1 VTRTFVA
8 ITLLASLTAPP
19 AFAQQPDSVPGV
31 RAMRLRRDTLRV
43 TLPSALVGAGRLA
56 APRPDPAALARGWA
70 DSVLARLAV
79 RAEARWRV
87 GIAGGDSSL
96 LQGPE
101 PSLPLATGYVPPSAA
116 PTHTILSQYADIGFQ
131 LTARFEMRLDR
142 LRNLR
147 CTASEASQLAS
158 GCRGGFAPPRL
169 EPQFTV
175 RTGGVVGQRVH
186 LNVDYDSQREF
197 EASNNIQVYYQGLED
212 EVLQRVQ
219 VGNVTFTTPSS
230 RFITGGIPANN
241 FGFLLEGQI
250 GAMDWSAIFAQQ
262 KGNVVRGRTFTVGA
276 QTVQPLD
283 REVPHGEAGFEP
295 RRFFF
300 VSDPATLPGYPALDV
315 LNLNLATLSPGQ
327 RITQVRV
334 YRRRSTLGRTAAE
347 QNLGGIE
354 AVALRDDSPQ
364 RAGPF
369 PWEQLQEGRDYYL
382 DQSGLWF
389 ALTNQLDQDD
399 FLAVSYVTAAGD
411 TVGTFPAVATA
422 GQVDTLRLMYEPRRG
437 ADAPTFRYEM
447 RNVYRLGGVEDV
459 VRESARL
466 QIVVSESER
475 PASGA
480 STFLALL
487 GLAQPS
493 DPTTFDQYN
502 RLFPR
507 QRDPGGGAPMRDL
520 FIVFPHLTPFADS
533 TRLPA
538 QFRTDSVYRTP
549 TYLLLTQGPTPLY
562 VLRLN
567 YDARGGNDR
576 SRLSL
581 GGLQIREGSEKLT
594 ANGRTLVRN
603 TDYTINYEIGEVSF
617 SSPDELFAQP
627 TQVSVQYEENPAF
640 AIAPTSIYGLRTRY
654 DFGDHGTVSLIG
666 LLQRERTTFT
676 RPPLGFEP
684 SSSFIAGVS
693 GNFRFEPRRL
703 TRLLDALP
711 FLETEAPSLIT
722 VDGELA
728 TSRPSPNQLGVAY
741 VETFEGEGGTFV
753 PLGENLWEYGSRPA
767 SARGLGGSGIDL
779 VAGFADGDASPLTW
793 QNLIRAAGN
802 RTLQLNARDIDPSI
816 VVQGTGASAEQVLWL
831 ALHPDTVGGAVDS
844 VGRPHWLLPHTPGPR
859 WRSISQP
866 LSATGIDLSR
876 TEFLEFWVLD
886 LGEFART
893 AGATIALDFGTVFE
907 DAVAFQPTA
916 FRVTGRDTTFTGRRR
931 AGEGRLDTERD
942 TLTNTFNAALDDNGI
957 LGDVVDSITND
968 DTGEL
973 VQNLPVCRSE
983 LGRQLVVYD
992 WGNLD
997 VHCTRRNG
1005 TVDTED
1011 LNNDQHLDT
1020 LITAVTEKYFRYV
1033 FPVGDSRYFVRDGGS
1048 VGGTGPASGGTW
1060 RLYRIPFRTVQDT
1073 VGTPN
1078 IRQIQ
1083 ALRMTL
1089 IVPDQPQA
1097 EERVFLALAR
1107 MKLVGAPWVKRA
1119 GTPIAGLSG
1128 SRGVLHGEVIASV
1141 VTTENR
1147 DLGYTPPPGVT
1158 DQGANLAGGFQ
1169 VGATEIN
1176 EKSLRLIGDSVGAGE
1191 RAEAFFRFP
1200 EGNRNFLGY
1209 RQLRVWAR
1217 GRGDGWDNG
1226 QLAFYVKVAQD
1237 ENNFYLYRTGA
1248 RTTSWEPEVVVD
1260 FARWLQLR
1268 AQIESRY
1275 LLDLGQPDSVVRARL
1290 RRDARTCGADT
1301 LSLPLPYVAC
1311 DTLLGYLVHVLNPG
1325 VAPPNLA
1332 RVQELA
1338 VGFVRDSGAAADS
1351 AEVWVDD
1358 IRLTGVVSDAGYAG
1372 ALTVHLT
1379 AADVADFTVAV
1390 TRKDANFRQLGE
1402 GPSYVTTN
1410 NLSMSGTVRLERLG
1424 LERLGL
1430 SLPFSFRNDR
1440 SGSDPYFLNRT
1451 DVLASGLGNLRRPRQ
1466 SSAAYSF
1473 ALRRTRRGSRWWER
1487 ALVDN
1492 LSLNGSWSNGSTT
1505 SELSRS
1511 GSRLFTAHGDYLAQ
1525 RTNDRGVAY
1534 VPGFLR
1540 HFLSGLPGFLR
1551 HTDMVRGLMD
1561 GRLHWVPTM
1570 VQLTTDIARSRTTR
1584 ETFRV
1589 PIVTSGDTLNP
1600 AIVTQAATLLSQF
1613 RLTMQPFQSL
1623 STGFDVSSNRDLRDY
1638 GDSSTVGRL
1647 ARQGRS
1653 RFLGMDVGFERAR
1666 TLSTHFSYAPRLVSW
1681 FGPRVSI
1688 TSSYGITRDPTS
1700 RDPERAGDSTGAFR
1714 VPTAFSNSRST
1725 DLGVTFDLA
1734 RVLHG
1739 LVHDSTLLRLLDRL
1753 RAVDYTNRLDRR
1765 SQFDRPGFDPD
1776 PSYQLGFGGQSAFRS
1791 QGDRFATSASETRSN
1806 RLGSSLRLPL
1816 GFAVDGSYEGRTSLT
1831 WSLRGTGQQEMRNTE
1846 RRWPQLAGHWVYT
1859 PRSIVRRV
1867 ITSINANA
1875 SLNRARSE
1883 TVQPP
1888 LSVAVG
1894 GANETAGGLRTS
1906 QENRS
1911 LPVSLAISWAARI
1924 VTNVSA
1930 SAEKVR
1936 SDRSDN
1942 LTLTNRRQTGADVSF
1957 SFRVPQ
1963 QLAPLRSDI
1972 RTSLRFNN
1980 TVSTVCIQR
1989 AGTNDCLAVSDSRRR
2004 EYNLNMGT
2012 EMPPNVSAGLSVGY
2026 VLTDDRHANRKF
2038 SQLVVTANV
2047 TMSFSA
2053 GEIR

>member
-8 ITLLASLTAPP
+8 ITLLGSLTALP

-31 RAMRLRRDTLRV
+31 RAMRLRGDTLRV
-43 TLPSALVGAGRLA
+43 TLPAALVGAGRLA
-56 APRPDPAALARGWA
+56 APRPDPAALARAWA

-87 GIAGGDSSL
+87 GIADGDSNL
-96 LQGPE
+96 LRVPVPPP
-101 PSLPLATGYVPPSAA
+101 PSGTGYVPPSVAQ
-116 PTHTILSQYADIGFQ
+116 TQTILSRYADIGFQ
-131 LTARFEMRLDR
+131 LRARFEMRLDR

-147 CTASEASQLAS
+147 CTAAEANLIAS
-158 GCRGGFAPPRL
+158 GCRGGFTPPKL
-169 EPQFTV
+169 DPLFNV
-175 RTGGVVGQRVH
+175 RTGGVVAQRVH

-219 VGNVTFTTPSS
+219 VGNVTFTAPSS

-241 FGFLLEGQI
+241 FGFLLEGQV

-283 REVPHGEAGFEP
+283 REVVDRDFEP
-295 RRFFF
+295 LRFFF
-300 VSDPATLPGYPALDV
+300 VPDPATLPGYPALDV
-315 LNLNLATLSPGQ
+315 LNLNLATLPPGQ

-354 AVALRDDSPQ
+354 AVALRDSTQ

-389 ALTNQLDQDD
+389 ALTNRLDDQD

-411 TVGTFPAVATA
+411 TVGTFPTAAVE
-422 GQVDTLRLMYEPRRG
+422 GRVETLSLIYEPRRS
-437 ADAPTFRYEM
+437 ADAHTFRYEM
-447 RNVYRLGGVEDV
+447 RNVYRVGGVDDV

-466 QIVVSESER
+466 QVVVNESER
-475 PASGA
+475 PVADTTGPSGA
-480 STFLALL
+480 PTFLALL
-487 GLAQPS
+487 GLALEN

-538 QFRTDSVYRTP
+538 QFRTDSLYRTP
-549 TYLLLTQGPTPLY
+549 TYLLRTQGPTPLY
-562 VLRLN
+562 GMRLN
-567 YDARGGNDR
+567 YDARGGGDR
-576 SRLSL
+576 SKLSL
-581 GGLQIREGSEKLT
+581 GGLQIREGSERLT

-617 SSPDELFAQP
+617 SSPDQLFAQP
-627 TQVSVQYEENPAF
+627 TQVTVQYEENPAF
-640 AIAPTSIYGLRTRY
+640 AIAPTSIYGLQTRY

-693 GNFRFEPRRL
+693 GNLRFEPRRL

-711 FLETEAPSLIT
+711 FLETEAPSHIT
-722 VDGELA
+722 IDGELA

-753 PLGENLWEYGSRPA
+753 PLSENLWEYGSRPA
-767 SARGLGGSGIDL
+767 LARGPGGGAIVVGGFDDADAVPL
-779 VAGFADGDASPLTW
+779 VW
-793 QNLIRAAGN
+793 QNLIGTADN
-802 RTLQLNARDIDPSI
+802 RTLQLQARDIDPSI

-831 ALHPDTVGGAVDS
+831 TLHPDTVGGAADS
-844 VGRPHWLLPHTPGPR
+844 VGNPRWLLSPHTPGPR

-866 LSATGIDLSR
+866 LSATGLDLSR

-886 LGEFART
+886 PGDLASA

-907 DAVAFQPTA
+907 DAVAFQPTN
-916 FRVTGRDTTFTGRRR
+916 FHVVGSDTVFTGRQR
-931 AGEGRLDTERD
+931 AGEARLDTERD
-942 TLTNTFNAALDDNGI
+942 TLTGIFNAERDDNGI
-957 LGDVVDSITND
+957 LGDVANSIRND

-973 VQNLPVCRSE
+973 VQNLPICRSE

-992 WGNLD
+992 WGNLA

-1005 TVDTED
+1005 RVNTED

-1020 LITAVTEKYFRYV
+1020 LIAAGAENYFRYV
-1033 FPVGDSRYFVRDGGS
+1033 FPVGGSRYFVRDGGS
-1048 VGGTGPASGGTW
+1048 LVGTGSAPGGTW
-1060 RLYRIPFRTVQDT
+1060 KLYRIPFRADTVQ
-1073 VGTPN
+1073 VGVPD

-1089 IVPDQPQA
+1089 IVPEEPA

-1107 MKLVGAPWVKRA
+1107 MKLVGAPWVKRS
-1119 GTPIAGLSG
+1119 GRPIAGLSG
-1128 SRGVLHGEVIASV
+1128 SRGLPHGEVIASV
-1141 VTTENR
+1141 ITTENR
-1147 DLGYTPPPGVT
+1147 TEGYFSPPGVT
-1158 DQGANLAGGFQ
+1158 DQGASRAGGFQ
-1169 VGATEIN
+1169 VGTTEIN
-1176 EKSLRLIGDSVGAGE
+1176 EKSLRLIGDSVGVGE

-1217 GRGDGWDNG
+1217 GRGNGWDNG
-1226 QLAFYVKVAQD
+1226 QLAFYIKVAQD
-1237 ENNFYLYRTGA
+1237 ENNFYLYRAGA
-1248 RTTSWEPEVVVD
+1248 RTMTWEPEVVVD
-1260 FARWLQLR
+1260 FSTWLRLR
-1268 AQIESRY
+1268 ADVEARY
-1275 LLDLGQPDSVVRARL
+1275 LRGDPPGGPTAC
-1290 RRDARTCGADT
+1290 TGADT
-1301 LSLPLPYVAC
+1301 LAYYAC
-1311 DTLLGYLVHVLNPG
+1311 NGPYLVQVRNPG

-1338 VGFVRDSGAAADS
+1338 VGFVRDRGDSTDS

-1358 IRLTGVVSDAGYAG
+1358 IRLTGVVNDAGYAG
-1372 ALTVHLT
+1372 ALTVRVT
-1379 AADVADFTVAV
+1379 AADVADLAVAV

-1402 GPSYVTTN
+1402 DPSYVTTN

-1430 SLPFSFRNDR
+1430 SLPFSFRKDH

-1466 SSAAYSF
+1466 SSATYSLV
-1473 ALRRTRRGSRWWER
+1473 LRRTQRGSRWWER

-1492 LSLNGSWSNGSTT
+1492 LSLNSSWSNGSTT
-1505 SELSRS
+1505 SELSQS
-1511 GSRLFTAHGDYLAQ
+1511 GSRLFTAHGGYLAQ
-1525 RTNDRGVAY
+1525 RTTDRGVPY
-1534 VPGFLR
+1534 VPGFVR
-1540 HFLSGLPGFLR
+1540 HFLAGLPDFLR
-1551 HTDMVRGLMD
+1551 RTDMVRGLMG
-1561 GRLHWVPTM
+1561 GRLHWVPAM
-1570 VQLTTDIARSRTTR
+1570 VQLTTDVARSRTTR

-1589 PIVTSGDTLNP
+1589 PIVTPGDTLNQ
-1600 AIVTQAATLLSQF
+1600 AIATQTSTLLTLLQ
-1613 RLTMQPFQSL
+1613 LNMQPFQTL
-1623 STGFDVSSNRDLRDY
+1623 STGFDVSTNRDLRDY
-1638 GDSSTVGRL
+1638 GDSTTTGRL
-1647 ARQGRS
+1647 ARQGRG
-1653 RFLGMDVGFERAR
+1653 RFLGMDVGLERAR
-1666 TLSTHFSYAPRLVSW
+1666 SLSTHFSYAPRLVSW
-1681 FGPRVSI
+1681 LGPRVGLS
-1688 TSSYGITRDPTS
+1688 SSYGITRNPNS

-1714 VPTAFSNSRST
+1714 LPTAFSNSRST
-1725 DLGVTFDLA
+1725 DLGVTFDLS
-1734 RVLHG
+1734 RLLRG
-1739 LVHDSTLLRLLDRL
+1739 FVHDSTWLRLLDRL
-1753 RAVDYTNRLDRR
+1753 HAVDYTNHLDRR
-1765 SQFDRPGFDPD
+1765 SQFDRPGFDPGL
-1776 PSYQLGFGGQSAFRS
+1776 SYQLGFGGQSAFRS
-1791 QGDRFATSASETRSN
+1791 QGDRSATSASETRLH
-1806 RLGSSLRLPL
+1806 RVGSSLRLLL
-1816 GFAVDGSYEGRTSLT
+1816 GLSVDGSYEDRASLT
-1831 WSLRGTGQQEMRNTE
+1831 WSLRGTGQQETRNTE
-1846 RRWPQLAGHWVYT
+1846 KRWPQLGGHWIYT
-1859 PRSIVRRV
+1859 PTAIVRRV

-1875 SLNRARSE
+1875 RLNRTRSE
-1883 TVQPP
+1883 TAQPP
-1888 LSVAVG
+1888 LIP
-1894 GANETAGGLRTS
+1894 TAGGAGGTTGGLRSS
-1906 QENRS
+1906 QESRS
-1911 LPVSLAISWAARI
+1911 FPVSLAISWAARI

-1930 SAEKVR
+1930 SVDRVR
-1936 SDRSDN
+1936 NDRSGN
-1942 LTLTNRRQTGADVSF
+1942 LTLTSRRQTGADVTF
-1957 SFRVPQ
+1957 AFRLPL
-1963 QLAPLRSDI
+1963 QLVPLRSDI

-1980 TVSTVCIQR
+1980 TASTVCIQR
-1989 AGTNDCLAVSDSRRR
+1989 AGTNDCIAVSDSRRR
-2004 EYNLNMGT
+2004 EYNLNMDT

>member
-1 VTRTFVA
+1 
-8 ITLLASLTAPP
+8 
-19 AFAQQPDSVPGV
+19 
-31 RAMRLRRDTLRV
+31 
-43 TLPSALVGAGRLA
+43 
-56 APRPDPAALARGWA
+56 
-70 DSVLARLAV
+70 
-79 RAEARWRV
+79 
-87 GIAGGDSSL
+87 
-96 LQGPE
+96 
-101 PSLPLATGYVPPSAA
+101 
-116 PTHTILSQYADIGFQ
+116 
-131 LTARFEMRLDR
+131 
-142 LRNLR
+142 
-147 CTASEASQLAS
+147 
-158 GCRGGFAPPRL
+158 
-169 EPQFTV
+169 
-175 RTGGVVGQRVH
+175 VVGQRVH

-219 VGNVTFTTPSS
+219 VGNVTFTTPNS

-262 KGNVVRGRTFTVGA
+262 KGNVVRGRTFTVGS

-283 REVPHGEAGFEP
+283 RDDDERDFEP
-295 RRFFF
+295 QRFFF
-300 VSDPATLPGYPALDV
+300 VPDPATLPGYPALDV
-315 LNLNLATLSPGQ
+315 LNLNLATLPPGQ

-334 YRRRSTLGRTAAE
+334 YRRRSTLGQRAAE

-354 AVALRDDSPQ
+354 AVALRDSTQ

-389 ALTNQLDQDD
+389 ALTNRLDEQD

-422 GQVDTLRLMYEPRRG
+422 GRVDTLRLIYEPRRG
-437 ADAPTFRYEM
+437 ADAHTFRYEM

-480 STFLALL
+480 STFLSLL

-507 QRDPGGGAPMRDL
+507 QRDPGGGAPVRDL

-533 TRLPA
+533 TRLAA
-538 QFRTDSVYRTP
+538 QFRTDSLYRTP
-549 TYLLLTQGPTPLY
+549 TYLLRTQGPTPLY

-617 SSPDELFAQP
+617 SSPDQLFAQP

-640 AIAPTSIYGLRTRY
+640 AIAPTSIYGLQTRY

-693 GNFRFEPRRL
+693 GNLRFEPRRL

-711 FLETEAPSLIT
+711 FLETEAPSHIT
-722 VDGELA
+722 IDGELA

-753 PLGENLWEYGSRPA
+753 PLSENLWEYGSQPA
-767 SARGLGGSGIDL
+767 SARGLGGSGIDV
-779 VAGFADGDASPLTW
+779 VAGFDTTDAAPLIW
-793 QNLIRAAGN
+793 QNLIGAAGN
-802 RTLQLNARDIDPSI
+802 RTVQLSARDIDPSI

-831 ALHPDTVGGAVDS
+831 TLHPDTVGGAPDS
-844 VGRPHWLLPHTPGPR
+844 VGRPRWLLPHTPGPR

-866 LSATGIDLSR
+866 LSATGLDLSR

-886 LGEFART
+886 PGETART

-907 DAVAFQPTA
+907 DAVAFQPTH
-916 FRVTGRDTTFTGRRR
+916 FHVVGRDTVFTGLRR
-931 AGEGRLDTERD
+931 AGKGRLDTERD
-942 TLTNTFNAALDDNGI
+942 TLTNTFNAERDDNGI

-968 DTGEL
+968 STGL
-973 VQNLPVCRSE
+973 VLNLPVCRSE

-992 WGNLD
+992 WGNLA

-1005 TVDTED
+1005 TPDTED
-1011 LNNDQHLDT
+1011 LNNDQHLDI
-1020 LITAVTEKYFRYV
+1020 LITAPAESYFRYV
-1033 FPVGDSRYFVRDGGS
+1033 FPVGDSRYFVRDGGT
-1048 VGGTGPASGGTW
+1048 VTGTGSAPGGTW
-1060 RLYRIPFRTVQDT
+1060 RLYRIPFRGDT
-1073 VGTPN
+1073 VIGTPN

-1089 IVPDQPQA
+1089 IVPGQLQA
-1097 EERVFLALAR
+1097 EERVFLAMAR

-1119 GTPIAGLSG
+1119 GRPIAGLSG
-1128 SRGVLHGEVIASV
+1128 SRGVSHGEVIASV

-1147 DLGYTPPPGVT
+1147 NDLGYTPPPGVT
-1158 DQGANLAGGFQ
+1158 DQGANVAGSFQ
-1169 VGATEIN
+1169 VGTTEIN
-1176 EKSLRLIGDSVGAGE
+1176 EKSLRLIGREVGVGE
-1191 RAEAFFRFP
+1191 RAEAFFRFS
-1200 EGNRNFLGY
+1200 EGSRNFLGY

-1217 GRGDGWDNG
+1217 GRGAAWDRSE
-1226 QLAFYVKVAQD
+1226 LAFYVKVAQD
-1237 ENNFYLYRTGA
+1237 ENNFYLYRAGA
-1248 RTTSWEPEVVVD
+1248 RTTTWEPEVVVD
-1260 FARWLQLR
+1260 FSTWFALR
-1268 AQIESRY
+1268 AQIEVRY
-1275 LLDLGQPDSVVRARL
+1275 LRGDPPGGPA
-1290 RRDARTCGADT
+1290 ACTGADT
-1301 LSLPLPYVAC
+1301 LAYYAC
-1311 DTLLGYLVHVLNPG
+1311 NGPYLVQVRNPG

-1372 ALTVHLT
+1372 ALSVHVT
-1379 AADVADFTVAV
+1379 AADVADLAVAV
-1390 TRKDANFRQLGE
+1390 TRRDANFRQLGE
-1402 GPSYVTTN
+1402 DPSYVTTN
-1410 NLSMSGTVRLERLG
+1410 NFSMSGTVRLERLG
-1424 LERLGL
+1424 LERLGW

-1473 ALRRTRRGSRWWER
+1473 TLRRTRRGSRWWER
-1487 ALVDN
+1487 AFVDN

-1511 GSRLFTAHGDYLAQ
+1511 GSRLFTAHGDYLSQ
-1525 RTNDRGVAY
+1525 RANDRGVPY

-1540 HFLSGLPGFLR
+1540 HFLAGLPDFLR
-1551 HTDMVRGLMD
+1551 RTDMVRGLMD

-1589 PIVTSGDTLNP
+1589 PIVTPGDTLNP
-1600 AIVTQAATLLSQF
+1600 AIAIQTSTLLSLF
-1613 RLTMQPFQSL
+1613 RLNMQPFLSL

-1638 GDSSTVGRL
+1638 GDSTTVGRL

-1653 RFLGMDVGFERAR
+1653 RFLGMDVGVERAR
-1666 TLSTHFSYAPRLVSW
+1666 SLSTHFNYAPRLVSW
-1681 FGPRVSI
+1681 FGPRVALS
-1688 TSSYGITRDPTS
+1688 SSYGITRDPNS

-1714 VPTAFSNSRST
+1714 LPTAFSNSRSA
-1725 DLGVTFDLA
+1725 DLGVTLDLS

-1739 LVHDSTLLRLLDRL
+1739 LVHDSMLLRLLDRL
-1753 RAVDYTNRLDRR
+1753 RPLDYTKHLDRR

-1776 PSYQLGFGGQSAFRS
+1776 LSYQLGFGGQSAFRS
-1791 QGDRFATSASETRSN
+1791 HGDRFATSASETRSN
-1806 RLGSSLRLPL
+1806 RVGSSLRLPL
-1816 GFAVDGSYEGRTSLT
+1816 GFAVDGTYEERASLT
-1831 WSLRGTGQQEMRNTE
+1831 WSLRGTSQQQTRNTE
-1846 RRWPQLAGHWVYT
+1846 RRWPQVAGRWVYT

-1888 LSVAVG
+1888 LSFTVG
-1894 GANETAGGLRTS
+1894 GADETAGGLRTS

-1924 VTNVSA
+1924 VTNVTA
-1930 SAEKVR
+1930 SVDKVR
-1936 SDRSDN
+1936 NDRSDN

-1957 SFRVPQ
+1957 SFRMPQ
-1963 QLAPLRSDI
+1963 QLVPLRSDI

-1980 TVSTVCIQR
+1980 TASTVCIQR
-1989 AGTNDCLAVSDSRRR
+1989 AGTNDCIVVSDSRRR

-2012 EMPPNVSAGLSVGY
+2012 DMPPNVSAGLSVGY
-2026 VLTDDRHANRKF
+2026 VLTDDRHTNRKF